1 MFTRLKQTTLEAYDR
16 IADLV
21 MQEIVVDGCITKAP
35 ERTSSPA
42 QPGGQRQ
49 AEHEAVQHDRRV
61 RPISAGPSRAPRLS
75 SKSPL
80 QAFPRAR

>member
-35 ERTSSPA
+35 ERASSPA
-42 QPGGQRQ
+42 
-49 AEHEAVQHDRRV
+49 ATRRT
-61 RPISAGPSRAPRLS
+61 AASRA
-75 SKSPL
+75 
-80 QAFPRAR
+80 